1 MSGPL
6 AGVRVVEITMFQQG
20 PIAGTKLADLGADVI
35 KVEPKEGDPARGF
48 MRLIGAT
55 AGLKGHNYYFES
67 NNRNKRSIA
76 MDLKNPKGK
85 EIFLKLIDKA
95 DVFLTNMSI
104 DAPIKIGIGPEDLLR
119 RNPRLVYAHSSG
131 WGRKGPDAGDLSFD
145 YTGIARSGFMMCA
158 GEKGSP
164 PSQMLPGMGDEIG
177 GLMLAWAVTAAL
189 YAREKTGKG
198 QLVDTS
204 LMGSIIALTGLIL
217 DAPAMLGQEFPRD
230 ARADAGNPM
239 YNHYRCRDGK
249 WIAVAHLQPDRYWP
263 IFCKAMEITHLEKD
277 PKFNTMEARGQNAR
291 ELVNILD
298 EKFAA
303 RTRDEWLDHLKKSG
317 CICTP
322 VQSPI
327 EVTRDPQALANKY
340 IIDVNHPEIGPLRQ
354 VGFPWDFSDTPAEW
368 RKEAPKLGEN
378 TEEILRELGYSKDE
392 IGQLRSSGVTVG

>member
-1 MSGPL
+1 
-6 AGVRVVEITMFQQG
+6 MFQQG
-20 PIAGTKLADLGADVI
+20 PVAGTKLADLGADVI

-55 AGLKGHNYYFES
+55 VGLKGHNYYFES

-76 MDLKNPKGK
+76 LDLKSAQGK
-85 EIFLKLIDKA
+85 EIFLKLVDTA

-104 DAPIKIGIGPEDLLR
+104 DAPIKIGIGPEDLLK
-119 RNPRLVYAHSSG
+119 RNPRLIYAHSSG

-164 PSQMLPGMGDEIG
+164 PSQILPGMGDQIG

-204 LMGSIIALTGLIL
+204 LMGSIIALAGLIL
-217 DAPAMLGQEFPRD
+217 DAPAMLGQEYPRES
-230 ARADAGNPM
+230 RAEAGNPM
-239 YNHYRCRDGK
+239 YNHYRCRDEK

-263 IFCKAMEITHLEKD
+263 VFCKAMGITQLEHD
-277 PKFNTMEARGQNAR
+277 PRFNSVEARGANSKELIAVLDQRFVAETR
-291 ELVNILD
+291 E
-298 EKFAA
+298 
-303 RTRDEWLDHLKKSG
+303 EWLDRLKKEG

-322 VQSPI
+322 VQSLS
-327 EVTRDPQALANKY
+327 EVTRDPQALANDY
-340 IIDVNHPEIGPLRQ
+340 FIDVQHPDAGRIRQ
-354 VGFPWDFSDTPAEW
+354 VGFPWDFSETPASW
-368 RKEAPKLGEN
+368 RKEAPKLGQH
-378 TEEILRELGYSKDE
+378 TAEILSDLGYSQQE
-392 IGQLRSSGVTVG
+392 IRRLRESGVIIQP

>member
-20 PIAGTKLADLGADVI
+20 PIAGTKLGDLGADVI

-55 AGLKGHNYYFES
+55 VGLKGNNYYFES

-76 MDLKNPKGK
+76 MDLKSAQGK
-85 EIFLKLIDKA
+85 EIFLKLIDTA

-104 DAPIKIGIGPEDLLR
+104 DAPIKIGLGPDDLLK
-119 RNPRLVYAHSSG
+119 RNPRLIYGHSSG
-131 WGRKGPDAGDLSFD
+131 WGRKGPDARDLSFD
-145 YTGIARSGFMMCA
+145 YTGIARSGLMMCA

-164 PSQMLPGMGDEIG
+164 PAQMLPGMGDEIG

-217 DAPAMLGQEFPRD
+217 DAPAMLNQEFPRER
-230 ARADAGNPM
+230 RAEAGNPM
-239 YNHYRCRDGK
+239 YNHYRCRDDK

-263 IFCKAMEITHLEKD
+263 IFSKAMELGDLEHD
-277 PKFNTMEARGQNAR
+277 PKFNSMEARGKNKT
-291 ELVNILD
+291 ELIRLLD
-298 EKFAA
+298 EKFASK
-303 RTRDEWLDHLKKSG
+303 TRDEWLDQLEKAG

-322 VQSPI
+322 VQSPM
-327 EVTRDPQALANKY
+327 EVTRDPQALANRY
-340 IIDVNHPEIGPLRQ
+340 IIEADHPDWGRTRQ
-354 VGFPWDFSDTPAEW
+354 VGFPWDFSETPAEW
-368 RKEAPKLGEN
+368 RKRAPKLGEH
-378 TEEILRELGYSKDE
+378 TEEILLELGYTGEDINRFKNAGA
-392 IGQLRSSGVTVG
+392 IA